1 MKTTIRL
8 LSSIMI
14 GALLAGCATETYVS
28 QENREK
34 FSDVNVSKFLIS
46 ECLAPQREIHI
57 AVAEHFDF
65 DKFNIREADATSLDA
80 FIRDIQG
87 LSGRITIVGHT
98 DYKGSNEYN
107 DALSLRRAQ
116 SVATYLKQ
124 QLDPTFYDWEIK
136 HFGETQPLTL
146 DTSEQAR
153 AENRRAYVMFEEAQK
168 YDEMPF
174 CEPPKPERKVYMTMT
189 PHFDFDQSEL
199 KAEDLTQLDDFIE
212 QLQGLEGSI
221 LVAGHTDQVGSL
233 SYNEKLAERR
243 AQIVVEYLKTKLDA
257 SRLVWEVKAFG
268 ELQPVINQTTSEA
281 NALNRRAFIV
291 FKESGHGQ
299 LTE

>member
-8 LSSIMI
+8 LSGIMI

-34 FSDVNVSKFLIS
+34 FADVNVSKFLIS

-57 AVAEHFDF
+57 AVAEHFAF
-65 DKFNIREADATSLDA
+65 DKFKIREADATSLDA

-116 SVATYLKQ
+116 SVAAYLKK

-243 AQIVVEYLKTKLDA
+243 AQTVVEYLKTKLDA

-291 FKESGHGQ
+291 FKESEHGQ

>member
-8 LSSIMI
+8 LSGIML
-14 GALLAGCATETYVS
+14 GALLTGCATETYVS

-116 SVATYLKQ
+116 SVAAYLKQ

-136 HFGETQPLTL
+136 HFGETQPLKL
-146 DTSEQAR
+146 DTSDQAR

-212 QLQGLEGSI
+212 QLQGLEGCI
-221 LVAGHTDQVGSL
+221 LVAGHTDQVGLL

-243 AQIVVEYLKTKLDA
+243 AQTVVEYLKTKLDA

-291 FKESGHGQ
+291 FKESEHGQ

>member
-8 LSSIMI
+8 LSGIMI

-34 FSDVNVSKFLIS
+34 FADVNVSKFLIS

-57 AVAEHFDF
+57 AVAEHFAF
-65 DKFNIREADATSLDA
+65 DKFKIREADATSLDA

-116 SVATYLKQ
+116 SVAAYLKQ

-146 DTSEQAR
+146 DTSDQAR

-189 PHFDFDQSEL
+189 PHFDFDQSAL

-243 AQIVVEYLKTKLDA
+243 AQTVVEYLKTKLDT

-268 ELQPVINQTTSEA
+268 ELQPVINKTTSEA

-291 FKESGHGQ
+291 FKESEHGQ

>member
-8 LSSIMI
+8 LSGIMI

-34 FSDVNVSKFLIS
+34 FSDVNVSKFLIR

-116 SVATYLKQ
+116 SVAAYLKQ

-146 DTSEQAR
+146 DTSDQAR

-174 CEPPKPERKVYMTMT
+174 CESPKPERKVYMTMT

-212 QLQGLEGSI
+212 QLKGLEGSI

-243 AQIVVEYLKTKLDA
+243 AQTVVEYLKTKLDA

-291 FKESGHGQ
+291 FKESEHGQ

>member
-8 LSSIMI
+8 LSGIMI

-65 DKFNIREADATSLDA
+65 DKFKIREADATSLDA

-116 SVATYLKQ
+116 SVAAYLKQ

-153 AENRRAYVMFEEAQK
+153 AENRRAYIIFEEAKK
-168 YDEMPF
+168 YYEMPF

-243 AQIVVEYLKTKLDA
+243 AQTVVEYLKTKLDA

>member
-8 LSSIMI
+8 LSGIMI

-34 FSDVNVSKFLIS
+34 FADVNVSKFLIS

-65 DKFNIREADATSLDA
+65 DKFKIREADATSLDA

-116 SVATYLKQ
+116 SVAAYLKQ
-124 QLDPTFYDWEIK
+124 QLDPTFMI
-136 HFGETQPLTL
+136 GRSSTL
-146 DTSEQAR
+146 AR
-153 AENRRAYVMFEEAQK
+153 LNRLR
-168 YDEMPF
+168 
-174 CEPPKPERKVYMTMT
+174 
-189 PHFDFDQSEL
+189 
-199 KAEDLTQLDDFIE
+199 
-212 QLQGLEGSI
+212 SI
-221 LVAGHTDQVGSL
+221 LQIKRVPKT
-233 SYNEKLAERR
+233 AERTSCLR
-243 AQIVVEYLKTKLDA
+243 RRKNMMRCHFAN
-257 SRLVWEVKAFG
+257 
-268 ELQPVINQTTSEA
+268 LQSQSV
-281 NALNRRAFIV
+281 RFI
-291 FKESGHGQ
+291 
-299 LTE
+299 

>member
-8 LSSIMI
+8 LSGIMI

-34 FSDVNVSKFLIS
+34 FADVNVSKFLIS

-57 AVAEHFDF
+57 AVAEHFAF
-65 DKFNIREADATSLDA
+65 DKFKIREADATSLDA

-116 SVATYLKQ
+116 SVAAYLKQ

-153 AENRRAYVMFEEAQK
+153 AENRRAYVIFEEAQK

-243 AQIVVEYLKTKLDA
+243 AQTVVEYLKTKLDA

-291 FKESGHGQ
+291 FKESEHGQ

>member
-8 LSSIMI
+8 LSGIMI

-34 FSDVNVSKFLIS
+34 FADVNVSKFLIS

-57 AVAEHFDF
+57 AVAEHFAF
-65 DKFNIREADATSLDA
+65 DKFKIREADATSLDA

-116 SVATYLKQ
+116 SVAAYLKQ

-221 LVAGHTDQVGSL
+221 LVTGHTDQVGSL

-243 AQIVVEYLKTKLDA
+243 AQTVVEYLKTKLDA

-291 FKESGHGQ
+291 FKESEHGQ

>member
-8 LSSIMI
+8 LSGIMI
-14 GALLAGCATETYVS
+14 GALLTGCATETYVS

-57 AVAEHFDF
+57 AVAEHFAF
-65 DKFNIREADATSLDA
+65 DKFKIREADATSLDA

-116 SVATYLKQ
+116 SVAAYLKQ

-243 AQIVVEYLKTKLDA
+243 AQTVVEYLKTKLDA

-291 FKESGHGQ
+291 FKESEHGQ

>member
-8 LSSIMI
+8 LSGIMI
-14 GALLAGCATETYVS
+14 GALLTGCATETYVS

-116 SVATYLKQ
+116 SVAAYLKQ

-189 PHFDFDQSEL
+189 SHFDFDQSEL

-243 AQIVVEYLKTKLDA
+243 AQTVVEYLKTKLDA

-268 ELQPVINQTTSEA
+268 ELQPAINQTTSEA

>member
-8 LSSIMI
+8 LSGIMI

-34 FSDVNVSKFLIS
+34 FADVNVSKFLIS

-57 AVAEHFDF
+57 AVAEHFAF
-65 DKFNIREADATSLDA
+65 DKFKIREADATSLDA

-116 SVATYLKQ
+116 SVAAYLKQ

-189 PHFDFDQSEL
+189 PHFGFDQSEL

-243 AQIVVEYLKTKLDA
+243 TQTVVEYLKTKLDA

-291 FKESGHGQ
+291 FKESEHGQ

>member
-8 LSSIMI
+8 LSGIMI

-34 FSDVNVSKFLIS
+34 FADVNVSKFLIS

-57 AVAEHFDF
+57 AIAEHFAF
-65 DKFNIREADATSLDA
+65 DKFKIREADATSLDA

-116 SVATYLKQ
+116 SVAAYLKQ

-233 SYNEKLAERR
+233 SYNEQLAERR
-243 AQIVVEYLKTKLDA
+243 AQTVVEYLKTKLDA

-268 ELQPVINQTTSEA
+268 ELQPVINKTTSEA

-291 FKESGHGQ
+291 FKESEHGQ

>member
-8 LSSIMI
+8 LSGIML

-34 FSDVNVSKFLIS
+34 FADVNVSKFLIS

-57 AVAEHFDF
+57 AVAEHFAF
-65 DKFNIREADATSLDA
+65 DKFKIREADATSLDA

-116 SVATYLKQ
+116 SVAAYLKQ

-243 AQIVVEYLKTKLDA
+243 AQTVVEYLKTKLDA

-291 FKESGHGQ
+291 FKESEHGQ

>member
-8 LSSIMI
+8 LSGIMI

-34 FSDVNVSKFLIS
+34 FADVNVSKFLIS

-57 AVAEHFDF
+57 AVAEHFAF
-65 DKFNIREADATSLDA
+65 DKFKIREADATNLDA

-116 SVATYLKQ
+116 SVAAYLKQ

-243 AQIVVEYLKTKLDA
+243 AQTVVEYLKTKLDA

-291 FKESGHGQ
+291 FKESEHGQ

>member
-8 LSSIMI
+8 LSGIMI

-34 FSDVNVSKFLIS
+34 FADVNVSKFLIS

-57 AVAEHFDF
+57 AVAEHFAF
-65 DKFNIREADATSLDA
+65 DKFKIREADATSLDA

-116 SVATYLKQ
+116 SVAAYLKQ

-212 QLQGLEGSI
+212 QLQGLERSI

-243 AQIVVEYLKTKLDA
+243 AQTVAEYLKTKLDA

-291 FKESGHGQ
+291 FKESEHGQ

>member
-8 LSSIMI
+8 LSGIMI

-57 AVAEHFDF
+57 AVAEHFAF
-65 DKFNIREADATSLDA
+65 DKFKIREADATSLDA

-116 SVATYLKQ
+116 SVAAYLKQ

-243 AQIVVEYLKTKLDA
+243 AQTVVEYLKTKLDA

-291 FKESGHGQ
+291 FKESEHGQ

>member
-8 LSSIMI
+8 LSGIVI

-65 DKFNIREADATSLDA
+65 DKFKIREADATSLDA

-87 LSGRITIVGHT
+87 LSGRITIAGHT

-116 SVATYLKQ
+116 SVAAYLKQ

-174 CEPPKPERKVYMTMT
+174 CEPPKPGRKVYMAMT
-189 PHFDFDQSEL
+189 PHFDFDQSAL
-199 KAEDLTQLDDFIE
+199 KAEGLTQLDDFIE

-243 AQIVVEYLKTKLDA
+243 AQTVVEYLKTKLDA

-291 FKESGHGQ
+291 FKESEHGQ

>member
-8 LSSIMI
+8 LSGIMI

-34 FSDVNVSKFLIS
+34 FADVNVSKFLIS

-57 AVAEHFDF
+57 AVAEHFAF
-65 DKFNIREADATSLDA
+65 DKFKIREADATSLDA

-87 LSGRITIVGHT
+87 LSGRITIAGHT

-116 SVATYLKQ
+116 SVAAYLKQ

-243 AQIVVEYLKTKLDA
+243 AQTVVEYLKTKLDA

-291 FKESGHGQ
+291 FKESEHGQ

>member
-8 LSSIMI
+8 LSGIMI
-14 GALLAGCATETYVS
+14 GALLTGCATETYVS

-116 SVATYLKQ
+116 SVAAHLKQ

-146 DTSEQAR
+146 DTSDQAR
-153 AENRRAYVMFEEAQK
+153 TENRRAYVMFEEAQK

-199 KAEDLTQLDDFIE
+199 KAEDLTQLDGFIE

-243 AQIVVEYLKTKLDA
+243 AQTVVEYLKTKLDA

-291 FKESGHGQ
+291 FKESEHGQ